1 MKTRLLLPVLASFVL
16 LSAVSGATDIRR
28 IDTEVWLIKNG
39 NAVVQQ
45 TWDVNITQGTEW
57 YIPIGNLGQR
67 MVRDLDVYENDIKF
81 ESDGRNWDSDRT
93 LAQKTHRSGIVE
105 KSDGVELCWG
115 QGEYGDHVYTILYV
129 IDHLVQRSADGENN
143 AFNWRF
149 LNDEWTDSPDSVR
162 LVIHNEVDST
172 AVWQAGDGGNMG
184 VWVFGCEADTRVE
197 NGDVIIEST
206 EPLQYYDNLTVLMR
220 FDKDL
225 FDPFTTDTRTF
236 EQLQEDAFAGSDYY
250 DATDEDIDLKEFF
263 RVLWHLFLILFVIP
277 IGLIVLFTLLVK
289 YFRRVTGIRYKK
301 EYFGRKRITGWF
313 RDIPFDGRLDAA
325 FALLDYGDRLETKD
339 SMFPR
344 LIGAYFLRWVQQGL
358 AVPEKD
364 SGGGERWNLHMMMQR
379 QPDTVDP
386 LEKEVYRA
394 ACDAAGEN
402 GILEENEFRKWSER
416 HYTKVNIWPHD
427 ASMNGFKVWKD
438 MSREKRCELP
448 KFRNFLQDFTVS
460 DQREVPEVALWE
472 DYLVFAQLFGIADK
486 VSKGLQ
492 RLYPDQYA
500 AYLAQSH
507 LSSSG
512 YSFLR
517 SVNAVSSSFYDA
529 AKSRQSAVSAV
540 SSSSSY
546 SSSTSH
552 RRYSGGGGHSSH
564 RGGGGHSGGGHG
576 GGSR

>member
-1 MKTRLLLPVLASFVL
+1 MKTRFLLPVLAVL
-16 LSAVSGATDIRR
+16 FLLPTVSRATDIRR
-28 IDTEVWLIKNG
+28 IDTEVWLVKNG
-39 NAVVQQ
+39 NAVVWQR
-45 TWDVNITQGTEW
+45 WDVNVTQGTEW

-67 MVRDLDVYENDIKF
+67 GIRDLDVFEDDVKF
-81 ESDGRNWDSDRT
+81 ENDGRNWDSNRS
-93 LAQKTHRSGIVE
+93 LAEKTHRCGIVE
-105 KSDGVELCWG
+105 KEDGVELCWG
-115 QGEYGDHVYTILYV
+115 QGEYGDHVYSIIYV
-129 IDHLVQRSADGENN
+129 IEHLVQRTADGENH

-149 LNDEWTDSPDSVR
+149 LNDEWIDSPDSVR
-162 LVIHNEVDST
+162 LVIRNEVDST

-184 VWVFGCEADTRVE
+184 VWAFGCEADVRVE
-197 NGDVIIEST
+197 NGEVIIEST

-220 FDKDL
+220 FDQGL
-225 FDPFTTDTRTF
+225 FAPTTSDSRTF
-236 EQLQEDAFAGSDYY
+236 AQLQEDAFAGSDYM
-250 DATDEDIDLKEFF
+250 DAYEDDIDLDKVARFI
-263 RVLWHLFLILFVIP
+263 LYLCLFLFVIP
-277 IGLIVLFTLLVK
+277 IGLTILYLLLNK

-301 EYFGRKRITGWF
+301 DCFGRKRITGWF
-313 RDIPFDGRLDAA
+313 RDIPLGGRLDAA
-325 FALLDYGDRLETKD
+325 YALLDYGDRLETQ
-339 SMFPR
+339 SSLFPR

-364 SGGGERWNLHMMMQR
+364 PAHEDRWSLRMAGQR
-379 QPDTVDP
+379 QPDTADP
-386 LEKEVYRA
+386 LEKEVYHA
-394 ACDAAGEN
+394 ACEAAGKN
-402 GILEENEFRKWSER
+402 GILEEFEFRKWSESN
-416 HYTKVNIWPHD
+416 YWKVLKWPLDAYSNGRKIWQGMPH
-427 ASMNGFKVWKD
+427 
-438 MSREKRCELP
+438 ETRCELP
-448 KFRNFLQDFTVS
+448 RFRNYLQDFTIS
-460 DQREVPEVALWE
+460 SQREVPEVALWE

-517 SVNAVSSSFYDA
+517 SLNTVSSSFYDA
-529 AKSRQSAVSAV
+529 AKSKQSAVRAAA
-540 SSSSSY
+540 SSSSY

>member
-1 MKTRLLLPVLASFVL
+1 MKTRFLLPVLAVL
-16 LSAVSGATDIRR
+16 FLLPTMSRATDIRR
-28 IDTEVWLIKNG
+28 IDTEVWLVKNG
-39 NAVVQQ
+39 NAVVWQR
-45 TWDVNITQGTEW
+45 WDVNVTQGTEW

-67 MVRDLDVYENDIKF
+67 GIRDLDVFEDDVKF
-81 ESDGRNWDSDRT
+81 ENDGRNWDSNRS
-93 LAQKTHRSGIVE
+93 LAEKTHRCGIVE
-105 KSDGVELCWG
+105 KEDGVELCWG
-115 QGEYGDHVYTILYV
+115 QGEYGDHVYSIIYV
-129 IDHLVQRSADGENN
+129 IEHLVQRTADGENH

-162 LVIHNEVDST
+162 LVIRNEVDST

-184 VWVFGCEADTRVE
+184 VWAFGCEADVRVE
-197 NGDVIIEST
+197 NGEVIIEST

-220 FDKDL
+220 FDQDL
-225 FDPFTTDTRTF
+225 FAPTTSDSRTF
-236 EQLQEDAFAGSDYY
+236 AQLQEDAFAGSDYY
-250 DATDEDIDLKEFF
+250 DPTDGDIDLKKFF
-263 RVLWHLFLILFVIP
+263 RVLWHLFLFLFIIP
-277 IGLIVLFTLLVK
+277 IGLITLCSLLVK
-289 YFRRVTGIRYKK
+289 YFRRVTGIRYRK

-313 RDIPFDGRLDAA
+313 RDIPLGGRLDAA

-344 LIGAYFLRWVQQGL
+344 LIGAYFLRWVQHGL
-358 AVPEKD
+358 AVPEKNPAD
-364 SGGGERWNLHMMMQR
+364 GDRWNLRMMKQR
-379 QPDTVDP
+379 QPDTDDP

-402 GILEENEFRKWSER
+402 GILEENEFRKWSES
-416 HYTKVNIWPHD
+416 HFVKVNLWPTD

-438 MSREKRCELP
+438 LPCEKRCELP
-448 KFRNFLQDFTVS
+448 QLRNFLQDFTIS

-500 AYLAQSH
+500 AYMAQSH
-507 LSSSG
+507 LGSG
-512 YSFLR
+512 QNFLT
-517 SVNAVSSSFYDA
+517 SLNAVSSSFYDA
-529 AKSRQSAVSAV
+529 ARSRQKAADAAAR
-540 SSSSSY
+540 SSSY
-546 SSSTSH
+546 SSSTAH
-552 RRYSGGGGHSSH
+552 TRYSGGGGHSSH

>member
-1 MKTRLLLPVLASFVL
+1 MKKRLLYPLLAVLFLFPTMSR
-16 LSAVSGATDIRR
+16 ATDIRR
-28 IDTEVWLIKNG
+28 IETEVWLVKNG
-39 NAVVQQ
+39 NAVVMQ

-67 MVRDLDVYENDIKF
+67 NIRDLSVYENDIEF
-81 ESDGRNWDSDRT
+81 ESDGRNWNSDRT
-93 LAQKTHRSGIVE
+93 LAQKTHRCGIVE
-105 KSDGVELCWG
+105 KHDGVELCWG
-115 QGEYGDHVYTILYV
+115 QGEYGDHVYNILYV
-129 IDHLVQRSADGENN
+129 IDNLVQRSADGENN

-184 VWVFGCEADTRVE
+184 VWVFGCEADTRME
-197 NGDVIIEST
+197 NGVVIIEST
-206 EPLQYYDNLTVLMR
+206 EPLQYDDNLTVLMR
-220 FDKDL
+220 FDKEL
-225 FDPFTTDTRTF
+225 FNPFTTDTRTF
-236 EQLQEDAFAGSDYY
+236 AQLQEDAFAGSDYF
-250 DATDEDIDLKEFF
+250 DARDDDLDVKKFF
-263 RVLWHLFLILFVIP
+263 RVMWYLCLFLLIIP
-277 IGLIVLFTLLVK
+277 IGLTILYLLLAK
-289 YFRRVTGIRYKK
+289 FFRRVTGIRYKK
-301 EYFGRKRITGWF
+301 TYFGKSRITGWF
-313 RDIPFDGRLDAA
+313 RDIPLGGRLDAA
-325 FALLDYGDRLETKD
+325 FALLDYGDLLETKD
-339 SMFPR
+339 SLFPR

-364 SGGGERWNLHMMMQR
+364 PDHKDRWNLRMMKQR
-379 QPDTVDP
+379 QPVTDDT
-386 LEKEVYRA
+386 LEQEIYRA

-402 GILEENEFRKWSER
+402 GILEENEFRKWSES
-416 HYTKVNIWPHD
+416 HFVKVNLWPTD

-438 MSREKRCELP
+438 LPCEKRCELP
-448 KFRNFLQDFTVS
+448 QLRNFLQDFTIS

-486 VSKGLQ
+486 VSRGFQK
-492 RLYPDQYA
+492 LYPDQYA

-540 SSSSSY
+540 ASSSSY
-546 SSSTSH
+546 SSSTAH

>member
-1 MKTRLLLPVLASFVL
+1 MKTRFLLPVLAVL
-16 LSAVSGATDIRR
+16 FLLPTVSRATDIRR
-28 IDTEVWLIKNG
+28 IDTEVWLVKNG
-39 NAVVQQ
+39 NAVVWQR
-45 TWDVNITQGTEW
+45 WDVNVTQGTEW

-67 MVRDLDVYENDIKF
+67 GIRDLDVFEDDVKF
-81 ESDGRNWDSDRT
+81 ENDGRNWDSNRS
-93 LAQKTHRSGIVE
+93 LAEKTHRCGIVE
-105 KSDGVELCWG
+105 KEDGVELCWG
-115 QGEYGDHVYTILYV
+115 QGEYGDHVYSIIYV
-129 IDHLVQRSADGENN
+129 IEHLVQRTADGENH

-184 VWVFGCEADTRVE
+184 VWAFGCEADVRVE
-197 NGDVIIEST
+197 NGEVIIEST

-220 FDKDL
+220 FDQDL
-225 FDPFTTDTRTF
+225 FAPTTSDSRTF
-236 EQLQEDAFAGSDYY
+236 AQLQEDAFAGSDYY
-250 DATDEDIDLKEFF
+250 DPTDGDIDLKKFF
-263 RVLWHLFLILFVIP
+263 RVLWHLFLFLFIIP
-277 IGLIVLFTLLVK
+277 IGLITLCSLLVK
-289 YFRRVTGIRYKK
+289 YFRRVTGIRYRK

-313 RDIPFDGRLDAA
+313 RDIPLGGRLDAA

-344 LIGAYFLRWVQQGL
+344 LIGAYFLRWVQHGL
-358 AVPEKD
+358 AVPEKNPAD
-364 SGGGERWNLHMMMQR
+364 GDRWNLRMMKQR
-379 QPDTVDP
+379 QPDTDDP

-402 GILEENEFRKWSER
+402 GILEEYEFRKWSES
-416 HYTKVNIWPHD
+416 HFVKVNLWPTD

-438 MSREKRCELP
+438 LPCEKRCELP
-448 KFRNFLQDFTVS
+448 QLRNFLQDFTIS

-500 AYLAQSH
+500 AYMAQSH
-507 LSSSG
+507 LGSG
-512 YSFLR
+512 QNFLT
-517 SVNAVSSSFYDA
+517 SLNAVSSSFYDA
-529 AKSRQSAVSAV
+529 ARSRQKAADAAAR
-540 SSSSSY
+540 SSSY
-546 SSSTSH
+546 SSSTAH
-552 RRYSGGGGHSSH
+552 TRYSGGGGHSSH

>member
-1 MKTRLLLPVLASFVL
+1 MKKRLLYPLLAVLFLFPTMSR
-16 LSAVSGATDIRR
+16 ATDIRR
-28 IDTEVWLIKNG
+28 IETEVWLVKNG
-39 NAVVQQ
+39 NAVVMQ

-67 MVRDLDVYENDIKF
+67 NIRDLSVYENDIEF
-81 ESDGRNWDSDRT
+81 ESDGRNWNSDRT
-93 LAQKTHRSGIVE
+93 LAQKTHRCGIVE
-105 KSDGVELCWG
+105 KYDGVELCWG
-115 QGEYGDHVYTILYV
+115 QGEYGDHVYNILYV
-129 IDHLVQRSADGENN
+129 IDNLVQRSADGENN

-197 NGDVIIEST
+197 NGVVIIEST
-206 EPLQYYDNLTVLMR
+206 EPLQYDDNLTVLMR
-220 FDKDL
+220 FDKEL
-225 FDPFTTDTRTF
+225 FNPFTTDTRTF
-236 EQLQEDAFAGSDYY
+236 AQLQEDAFAGSDYM
-250 DATDEDIDLKEFF
+250 DAYEGDIDLDKVARFI
-263 RVLWHLFLILFVIP
+263 LYLCLFLFVIP
-277 IGLIVLFTLLVK
+277 IGLTILYLLLNK

-301 EYFGRKRITGWF
+301 DCFGRKRITGWF
-313 RDIPFDGRLDAA
+313 RDIPLGGRLDAA
-325 FALLDYGDRLETKD
+325 FALLDYGDRLETQ
-339 SMFPR
+339 SSLFPR

-364 SGGGERWNLHMMMQR
+364 PAHEDRWSLRMAGQR
-379 QPDTVDP
+379 QPDTADP
-386 LEKEVYRA
+386 LEKEVYHA
-394 ACDAAGEN
+394 ACEAAGKN
-402 GILEENEFRKWSER
+402 GILEEFEFRKWSESN
-416 HYTKVNIWPHD
+416 YWKVTKWPLDAYSNGRKIWQDMPH
-427 ASMNGFKVWKD
+427 
-438 MSREKRCELP
+438 ETRCELP
-448 KFRNFLQDFTVS
+448 RFRNFLQDFTIS
-460 DQREVPEVALWE
+460 DQRKVPEVALWE

-486 VSKGLQ
+486 VSRGFQK
-492 RLYPDQYA
+492 LYPDQYA

-540 SSSSSY
+540 ASSSSY
-546 SSSTSH
+546 SSSTAH

>member
-1 MKTRLLLPVLASFVL
+1 MKTRYILPVLAGLFL
-16 LSAVSGATDIRR
+16 LQIVSGATDIRR
-28 IDTEVWLIKNG
+28 IETEVWLVKNG
-39 NAVVQQ
+39 NAVVRQ
-45 TWDVNITQGTEW
+45 TWDVNVTQGTEW
-57 YIPIGNLGQR
+57 YIPIDNLGQR
-67 MVRDLDVYENDIKF
+67 TVRDLSVYENDIKF
-81 ESDGRNWDSDRT
+81 ESDGRNWNSDRT
-93 LAQKTHRSGIVE
+93 LSQKTHRSGIVE

-115 QGEYGDHVYTILYV
+115 QGEYGNHVYTIHYV
-129 IDHLVQRSADGENN
+129 IGNLVQRSADGENN

-236 EQLQEDAFAGSDYY
+236 AQLQEAAFAGSDYY
-250 DATDEDIDLKEFF
+250 DATDGDGDVKEFF
-263 RVLWHLFLILFVIP
+263 RVLWYLFLILFIIP
-277 IGLIVLFTLLVK
+277 LVVTSLWGLLAK
-289 YFRRVTGIRYKK
+289 YFRRVTGIRYRK
-301 EYFGRKRITGWF
+301 EYFGSKRITGWF
-313 RDIPFDGRLDAA
+313 RDIPLGGRLDAA

-358 AVPEKD
+358 AVPEKNPAGD
-364 SGGGERWNLHMMMQR
+364 DRWNLRMMKQR
-379 QPDTVDP
+379 QPDTEDP
-386 LEKEVYRA
+386 LEREVYRA

-402 GILEENEFRKWSER
+402 GILEENEFRKWSES
-416 HYTKVNIWPHD
+416 HYMKVNLWPHD
-427 ASMNGFKVWKD
+427 ASLNGIKVWKD
-438 MSREKRCELP
+438 LPRETRCELP
-448 KFRNFLQDFTVS
+448 RFRNFLQDFTIS
-460 DQREVPEVALWE
+460 DQREVPEVTLWK

-486 VSKGLQ
+486 VSKSFRQ
-492 RLYPDQYA
+492 LYPEQYA
-500 AYLAQSH
+500 AYMAQSH
-507 LSSSG
+507 LGSG
-512 YSFLR
+512 QDFLT
-517 SVNAVSSSFYDA
+517 SLNAVSTSFYHAARSKQMSVAADA
-529 AKSRQSAVSAV
+529 RSH
-540 SSSSSY
+540 SY
-546 SSSTSH
+546 SSSTAH
-552 RRYSGGGGHSSH
+552 TRYSGGGGHSSR